1 MVLQRTREI
10 GIRMAMGAQSL
21 DVMRMVIG
29 QNMRLALTGIVVGV
43 SIAVGL
49 TWLLAK
55 LLFDVSPNDPVTFL
69 TVAAI
74 LAATAMVAGG
84 IRPGVP
90 RELIRSPPCDK
101 REGEMSAR
109 VSG

>member
-1 MVLQRTREI
+1 V
-10 GIRMAMGAQSL
+10 A
-21 DVMRMVIG
+21 
-29 QNMRLALTGIVVGV
+29 
-43 SIAVGL
+43 
-49 TWLLAK
+49 
-55 LLFDVSPNDPVTFL
+55 FL